1 MNPVYF
7 QLNTVTYSHEQIR
20 LDLACACRIIANEK
34 MDDSIAGHVS
44 IRIPGTDE
52 MWTNPYPFYF
62 ADITPADVVRVDG
75 KGRLIEGPHKPNPSI
90 DIHLAIYSRRPD
102 VGAIVHTH
110 PPYVTGYSAL
120 GREIEV
126 YDQVG
131 SFVFEE
137 QAVYNEFTGTVFS
150 EDGAAPIAESLGKKN
165 IGILKNHGLITVG
178 ADIRFALG
186 YTLLAERAAR
196 VQASAM
202 QFGATAADALDA
214 ETARQTKAANIE
226 IGHYEDMWQAL
237 VRLLRRTDPDLFG

>member
-1 MNPVYF
+1 MN
-7 QLNTVTYSHEQIR
+7 LHDQIR

-34 MDDSIAGHVS
+34 MDDGIGGHIS

-62 ADITPADVVRVDG
+62 ADVAPGDAVRVDM
-75 KGRLIEGPHKPNPSI
+75 KGRVLEGKHQANPSI
-90 DIHLAIYSRRPD
+90 DIHPAIYARRSD

-120 GREIEV
+120 GREIEIF
-126 YDQVG
+126 DQVG

-137 QAVYNEFTGTVFS
+137 QSVYNEFTGTVFS
-150 EDGAAPIAESLGKKN
+150 MDGAAPIAEAVGGKN
-165 IGILKNHGLITVG
+165 VCILKNHGLITVG

-196 VQASAM
+196 VQAMAV
-202 QFGATAADALDA
+202 QFGATKADGLDD
-214 ETARQTKAANIE
+214 EIARQTKASNQE
-226 IGHYEDMWQAL
+226 IGHYEDTWGAL
-237 VRLLRRTDPDLFG
+237 IRRLRRTDPELFEQSGQ